1 MEILECTPAVANY
14 FSIVVGSGDQQRD
27 KDSLIS
33 QALSSVTIS
42 NTSRLGGGGGLKRL
56 TLRSV
61 LRTMIFSVDMKRST
75 SVLGWVSPSGACSES

>member
-42 NTSRLGGGGGLKRL
+42 NTSRLGGG
-56 TLRSV
+56 
-61 LRTMIFSVDMKRST
+61 
-75 SVLGWVSPSGACSES
+75 ESQETDLEIGVEDHDLLC